1 MMKEI
6 KDYSQPA
13 AKGSSTREVLT
24 FTENSEQPMR
34 KSTRLRRLIV
44 ERYSQGRA
52 IIAPTAHDCVTAKLF
67 EQAGVE
73 HINVAGA
80 APTAIW
86 TGEPECGVVTS
97 SEMIA
102 VAHRILGSTSVP
114 GKVSI
119 AQGGTILSMIRA
131 FREYE
136 RTGAALIQL
145 EDQPTGHFSGFV
157 PGKQVIPIPEM
168 VKKIEA
174 ARYAR
179 EDPDVIIAARCDA
192 KLAVGGGLTELLK
205 RCEAYVD
212 AGAEVI
218 MAHGMETMD
227 EWGQVGHH
235 MQKMGVPL
243 IASLSAGLIFTPADQ
258 PKRTVPTVTQLEDMG
273 WTLLNY
279 ANHLLQMHMTMTQR
293 YIQDLMAAPHNVDH
307 WFEGVMDNGDRMQ
320 ALGLSTWRALE
331 ELFMPAD
338 EVNARYAKVRDVDN
352 YVYSELSE
360 AREQVHDI
368 LKSKGIELK
377 V

>member
-1 MMKEI
+1 MGKE
-6 KDYSQPA
+6 DEGQNA
-13 AKGSSTREVLT
+13 VREATSLLNTSHEPVI
-24 FTENSEQPMR
+24 R

-44 ERYSQGRA
+44 ERYAQGRA

-67 EQAGVE
+67 EKAGVE

-97 SEMIA
+97 TEMIE
-102 VAHRILGSTSVP
+102 VAHRILGSTNIP

-119 AQGGTILSMIRA
+119 AQGGTTLATIRA

-157 PGKQVIPIPEM
+157 PGKQIIPTSEM
-168 VKKIEA
+168 VKKIQA

-192 KLAVGGGLTELLK
+192 KLAVGGGMDELLR
-205 RCEAYVD
+205 RCDAYVE

-218 MAHGMETMD
+218 LAHGMETMD
-227 EWGQVGHH
+227 EWERVGCH
-235 MQKMGVPL
+235 MQKLGVPL
-243 IASLSAGLIFTPADQ
+243 MASLSAGLIFTPPDQ
-258 PKRTVPTVTQLEDMG
+258 PKRAVPTVKQLEEMG

-279 ANHLLQMHMTMTQR
+279 ANHLLHMHMTITQR
-293 YIQDLMAAPHNVDH
+293 YIRDLMAEPHDISR
-307 WFEGVMDNGDRMQ
+307 WFEDVMDNGERMQ
-320 ALGLSTWRALE
+320 TLGLSTWRALE

-338 EVNARYAKVRDVDN
+338 EVSARYAKVRDVDN
-352 YVYSELSE
+352 YVYSELDE
-360 AREQVHDI
+360 AKDEVQDI
-368 LKSKGIELK
+368 LRQKGITLRP
-377 V
+377 